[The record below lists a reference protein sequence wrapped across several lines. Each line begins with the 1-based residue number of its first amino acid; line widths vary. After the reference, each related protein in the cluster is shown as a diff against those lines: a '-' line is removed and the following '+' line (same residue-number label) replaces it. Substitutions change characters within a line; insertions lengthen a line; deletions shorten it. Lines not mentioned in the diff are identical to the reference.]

1 MRKKNDMRGKDAMY
15 FSQLAA
21 MEWKNWA
28 GNIRFTPTRI
38 AQPSST
44 EEVAQLLRTAA
55 LENRKVRCIGTGH
68 SWSAL
73 AETRDILVNT
83 DKLNRIISAD
93 ATTGLVVVEAGAKL
107 KHLNAQLWE
116 RGLAFSNLGSIAEQ
130 SLAGAV
136 STATHGSG
144 INHQILASQIQRFT
158 LVKPNGEVQ
167 VIDSEKDRDLF
178 NTAIIS
184 LGALGII
191 TEMTL
196 KAAPR
201 YQLHERSGLMDFDTV
216 CDNVLDWIK
225 EHDHLKMWWFPHTDK
240 MMVYRYDR
248 TLEPVNDSR
257 LRQKMMDE
265 WLSVTGY
272 RAMLWW
278 ANRKP
283 VRRKWVNQQIVSRM
297 LPDVNRIERSYKVFN
312 VPEPP
317 IHRETEWAFS
327 IGLTPT
333 LLREY
338 RDMVNANGHLINF
351 IQEIRFVKGDD
362 YALSPCHGRDSVY
375 VGAYNADNNG
385 WPELLSDFEQLAV
398 KHQGRPH
405 WGKEFNVGA
414 DYLRRVYPKWDDFI
428 ALRNAFDP
436 EQRLSNPMM
445 EKLFGR

>member
-1 MRKKNDMRGKDAMY
+1 
-15 FSQLAA
+15 

-28 GNIRFTPTRI
+28 GNVRFTPNAI

-44 EEVAQLLRTAA
+44 EEVVELLRNAA
-55 LENRKVRCIGTGH
+55 AEGRKVRCIGTGH

-73 AETRDILVNT
+73 AETGDILVNT
-83 DKLNRIISAD
+83 DRLNRIISTD
-93 ATTGLVVVEAGAKL
+93 AATGQVVVEAGAKL
-107 KHLNAQLWE
+107 KDLNGQLWE

-144 INHQILASQIQRFT
+144 INHRILASQIQRFT
-158 LVKPNGEVQ
+158 LVRPDGEVQ
-167 VIDSEKDRDLF
+167 VIDAEKDRDLF

-196 KAAPR
+196 KAVPR
-201 YQLHERSGLMDFDTV
+201 YQLHERSGLMDFDEV
-216 CDNVLDWIK
+216 CANVLDWIK
-225 EHDHLKMWWFPHTDK
+225 QHDHLKMWWFPHTDR

-248 TLEPVNDSR
+248 TQEPVNDSR
-257 LRQKMMDE
+257 LRQKLMDE
-265 WLSVTGY
+265 WLSVRGY
-272 RAMLWW
+272 RLMLWW

-283 VRRKWVNQQIVSRM
+283 VRRKWVNQQIVARM
-297 LPDVNRIERSYKVFN
+297 LPDVDRIERSYKVFN

-317 IHRETEWAFS
+317 IHRETEWAFD
-327 IGLTPT
+327 IGLTSE

-375 VGAYNADNNG
+375 VGAYNADDRG
-385 WPELLSDFEQLAV
+385 WDELLSDFEQMAV
-398 KHQGRPH
+398 RHRGRPH
-405 WGKEFNVGA
+405 WGKEFTVGA
-414 DYLRRVYPKWDDFI
+414 DYLRSIYPQWGDFL
-428 ALRNAFDP
+428 ALRDAFDP
-436 EQRLSNPMM
+436 ERRMVNGMM
-445 EKLFGR
+445 WKLFLEERPAT

>member
-1 MRKKNDMRGKDAMY
+1 
-15 FSQLAA
+15 

-28 GNIRFTPTRI
+28 GNVRFVPGSI

-44 EEVAQLLRTAA
+44 EEVSQLLRNAA
-55 LENRKVRCIGTGH
+55 TDGRKVRCIGTGH

-73 AETRDILVNT
+73 AVTTDVLVST
-83 DKLNRIISAD
+83 DRLNRIISAD
-93 ATTGLVVVEAGAKL
+93 VGTGKVAVEAGAKL
-107 KHLNAQLWE
+107 KDLNVQLWN

-144 INHQILASQIQRFT
+144 INHQILASQIQRYT
-158 LVKPNGEVQ
+158 LVKPNGEAQ
-167 VIDSEKDRDLF
+167 IIDSEKDREMF
-178 NTAIIS
+178 NTAIVS

-196 KAAPR
+196 KAVPC
-201 YQLHERSGLMDFDTV
+201 YQLHERSGLMDFDEV

-248 TLEPVNDSR
+248 TQQPVNDSWW
-257 LRQKMMDE
+257 RQKLMDE

-272 RAMLWW
+272 RLMLWW

-283 VRRKWVNQQIVSRM
+283 ARRKSMNRQIVGRM
-297 LPDVNRIERSYKVFN
+297 LPDVDRIERSYKVFN

-317 IHRETEWAFS
+317 IHRETEWAFD
-327 IGLTPT
+327 IHHTPL

-338 RDMVNANGHLINF
+338 RNLVNANGHLINF

-362 YALSPCHGRDSVY
+362 YALSPCFGRDSVY
-375 VGAYNADNNG
+375 VGAYNADNRG
-385 WPELLSDFEQLAV
+385 WDELLSDFEQMAV
-398 KHQGRPH
+398 KHRGRPH
-405 WGKEFNVGA
+405 WGKEFSVRA
-414 DYLRRVYPKWDDFI
+414 DYLRSVYPKWEEFR

-436 EQRLSNPMM
+436 EKRLSNPMM
-445 EKLFGR
+445 EWLFG

>member
-1 MRKKNDMRGKDAMY
+1 MY

-38 AQPSST
+38 AQPSNT
-44 EEVAQLLRTAA
+44 KDVVQLLRTTA

-107 KHLNAQLWE
+107 KQLNVQLWE
-116 RGLAFSNLGSIAEQ
+116 QGLAFSNLGSIAEQ
-130 SLAGAV
+130 SIAGAV

-158 LVKPNGEVQ
+158 LVKPDGEVQ

-196 KAAPR
+196 KAMPR
-201 YQLHERSGLMDFDTV
+201 YQLHEHSGLMDFDTV
-216 CDNVLDWIK
+216 CDNVLEWIK

-248 TLEPVNDSR
+248 TYEPVNDSR
-257 LRQKMMDE
+257 LRQKLMDE

-272 RAMLWW
+272 RLMLWW

-317 IHRETEWAFS
+317 IHRETEWAFA
-327 IGLTPT
+327 IDLTPT

-338 RDMVNANGHLINF
+338 RDMVDTKGHLINF

-362 YALSPCHGRDSVY
+362 YALSPCYVCDSVY

-385 WPELLSDFEQLAV
+385 WDELLLDFEQMAV

-414 DYLRRVYPKWDDFI
+414 DYLRSVYPQWNDFV
-428 ALRNAFDP
+428 ALRYAFDP
-436 EQRLSNPMM
+436 GQRLSNQMM
-445 EKLFGR
+445 ERLFGQ

>member
-1 MRKKNDMRGKDAMY
+1 MY

-55 LENRKVRCIGTGH
+55 LENLKVRCIGTGH

-73 AETRDILVNT
+73 AETSDILVNT
-83 DKLNRIISAD
+83 DKLKRIISAD
-93 ATTGLVVVEAGAKL
+93 AATGHVVVQAGAKL
-107 KHLNAQLWE
+107 KHLNVQLWE

-144 INHQILASQIQRFT
+144 INHHILASQIQRFT
-158 LVKPNGEVQ
+158 LVMPNGEVR
-167 VIDSEKDRDLF
+167 VIDSEKDGDLF

-201 YQLHERSGLMDFDTV
+201 YQLHERSGLMDFDSV

-272 RAMLWW
+272 RLMLWW

-283 VRRKWVNQQIVSRM
+283 VRRKWVNRQIVSRM

-317 IHRETEWAFS
+317 IHRETEWAFA

-338 RDMVNANGHLINF
+338 RDMVNAQGHLINF

-385 WPELLSDFEQLAV
+385 WLELLSDFEQMAV
-398 KHQGRPH
+398 KYQGRPH
-405 WGKEFNVGA
+405 WGKEFNVGS
-414 DYLRRVYPKWDDFI
+414 DYLRSVYPKWEEFV

-436 EQRLSNPMM
+436 ERRLSNPLM
-445 EKLFGR
+445 ERLFGEGN

>member
-1 MRKKNDMRGKDAMY
+1 MRGKDAMY

-38 AQPSST
+38 AQPSNT
-44 EEVAQLLRTAA
+44 KDVVQLLRTAA

-93 ATTGLVVVEAGAKL
+93 ATTGLVVVETGAKL
-107 KHLNAQLWE
+107 KQLNVQLWE
-116 RGLAFSNLGSIAEQ
+116 HGLAFSNLGSIAEQ
-130 SLAGAV
+130 SIAGAV

-158 LVKPNGEVQ
+158 LVKPDGEVQ

-184 LGALGII
+184 LGALGIN

-196 KAAPR
+196 KAMPR

-216 CDNVLDWIK
+216 CTNVLEWIK

-248 TLEPVNDSR
+248 TYEPVNNSR

-265 WLSVTGY
+265 WLSVTSY
-272 RAMLWW
+272 RLMLWW

-297 LPDVNRIERSYKVFN
+297 LPDVDRIERSYKVFN

-317 IHRETEWAFS
+317 IHRETEWAFA
-327 IGLTPT
+327 IDLTPT

-338 RDMVNANGHLINF
+338 RDMVNAQGHLINF

-362 YALSPCHGRDSVY
+362 YALSPCYGRDSVY

-385 WPELLSDFEQLAV
+385 WTELLSDFEQMAV

-414 DYLRRVYPKWDDFI
+414 DYLRNVYPKWEEFV

-436 EQRLSNPMM
+436 GQRLSNQMM
-445 EKLFGR
+445 ERLFGEGN

>member
-1 MRKKNDMRGKDAMY
+1 MRGKDAMY

-38 AQPSST
+38 AQPSNT
-44 EEVAQLLRTAA
+44 KYLVQLLRTAA

-107 KHLNAQLWE
+107 KQLNVQLWE
-116 RGLAFSNLGSIAEQ
+116 QGLAFSNLGSIAEQ
-130 SLAGAV
+130 SIAGAV

-167 VIDSEKDRDLF
+167 VIDSEKDTELF
-178 NTAIIS
+178 NTAIVS

-196 KAAPR
+196 KATPR
-201 YQLHERSGLMDFDTV
+201 YQLHERSGLMDFDVV
-216 CDNVLDWIK
+216 CDNVLEWIK

-248 TLEPVNDSR
+248 TVEPVNDSR

-272 RAMLWW
+272 RLMLWW

-317 IHRETEWAFS
+317 IHRETEWAFA
-327 IGLTPT
+327 IDLTPT

-338 RDMVNANGHLINF
+338 RDMVNAKGHLINF

-362 YALSPCHGRDSVY
+362 YALSPCYGRDSVY

-385 WPELLSDFEQLAV
+385 WDELLLDFEQMAV

-414 DYLRRVYPKWDDFI
+414 DYLHSVYPKWEEFV
-428 ALRNAFDP
+428 ALRNPFDP
-436 EQRLSNPMM
+436 EKRLSNAMM
-445 EKLFGR
+445 ERLFDGTLI

>member
-1 MRKKNDMRGKDAMY
+1 
-15 FSQLAA
+15 

-28 GNIRFTPTRI
+28 GNVRFTPGSI

-44 EEVAQLLRTAA
+44 AEVVELLRNAA
-55 LENRKVRCIGTGH
+55 TDGRKVRCIGTGH

-73 AETRDILVNT
+73 AETRDILLNT

-93 ATTGLVVVEAGAKL
+93 AATGQVVVEAGAKL
-107 KHLNAQLWE
+107 KDLNVQLWE

-144 INHQILASQIQRFT
+144 INHRILASQIQRFT
-158 LVKPNGEVQ
+158 IVRPNGEVQ
-167 VIDSEKDRDLF
+167 VIDSERDKELF

-196 KAAPR
+196 KAVPC
-201 YQLHERSGLMDFDTV
+201 YQLHERSGLMDFDEV
-216 CDNVLDWIK
+216 CDHVLDWIK
-225 EHDHLKMWWFPHTDK
+225 QHDHLKLWWFPHTDR

-248 TLEPVNDSR
+248 TQEPVNDSR
-257 LRQKMMDE
+257 LRQKLMDE

-272 RAMLWW
+272 RLMLWW
-278 ANRKP
+278 ADRKP
-283 VRRKWVNQQIVSRM
+283 VRRKWVNRQIVGHM
-297 LPDVNRIERSYKVFN
+297 LPDVDRIERSYKVFN

-317 IHRETEWAFS
+317 IHRETEWAFD
-327 IGLTPT
+327 IGLAPK

-338 RDMVNANGHLINF
+338 SDMVNANGHLINF

-362 YALSPCHGRDSVY
+362 FALSPCHGRDSVY
-375 VGAYNADNNG
+375 VGAYNADDRG
-385 WPELLSDFEQLAV
+385 WEELLADFEGLAMRFE
-398 KHQGRPH
+398 GRPH
-405 WGKEFNVGA
+405 WGKEFNVGS
-414 DYLRRVYPKWDDFI
+414 DYLRRAYPKWEEFRS
-428 ALRNAFDP
+428 LRNAFDP
-436 EQRLSNPMM
+436 DRSMSNRMT
-445 EKLFGR
+445 ERLFG

>member
-1 MRKKNDMRGKDAMY
+1 MY

-107 KHLNAQLWE
+107 KHLNVRLWE

-144 INHQILASQIQRFT
+144 INHQILASQIQRFA

-225 EHDHLKMWWFPHTDK
+225 EHDHLKMWWFPHTEK

-338 RDMVNANGHLINF
+338 RDMVNAQGHLINF

-414 DYLRRVYPKWDDFI
+414 DYLRRVYPKWEEFI

-436 EQRLSNPMM
+436 ERRLSNVMM
-445 EKLFGR
+445 ERLFGEGN